1 MDELLNNPVD
11 EQVIDSTDEEVTNEE
26 VTNEEV
32 LEADD
37 DLEGDEGEDDLEGN
51 NSGDD
56 LEDGD
61 AASGSSGFSFVVN
74 DFVGNLAEATVSLN
88 PVDGGVEISVEANQA
103 VKGVF
108 FNIADDS
115 KLEALSSSSELEV
128 KDDRKD
134 VSQVG
139 TASIAPNS
147 YEVGVAGGDS
157 VVVMGLTVDDL
168 IGQEFG
174 VRTQS
179 DKLAGT
185 AEEGMSSTPEDPEEE
200 DGEGDGSLVTD
211 PDGELEDGGATDDM
225 MPDDGEAD
233 NPETVLMTNEVDF
246 QAVMGLNEQVRLSVE
261 TQSFFQL
268 QFRGEAVDLDDLGE
282 KEVICSEGDDSV
294 SGTAETDIVSGE
306 AGNDELSGDAGDDVI
321 VGADGNDSVDGGS
334 DTDIVNG
341 NTGEDMV
348 SGGDGNDVMNGGQD
362 NDMLIGG
369 EGDDVIDGDL
379 GDDVLTGGGGSDTFV
394 LDDETSL
401 DAIMD
406 FEVGVDRLA
415 IKVTQSFSF
424 EVSDFDGD
432 GTLDLGI
439 KLESGFQIAT
449 LSGVEDSNTVD
460 VVEVPENDALLA

>member
-1 MDELLNNPVD
+1 MDDVLNPVD
-11 EQVIDSTDEEVTNEE
+11 EQVIDPTNEE
-26 VTNEEV
+26 
-32 LEADD
+32 LEDE
-37 DLEGDEGEDDLEGN
+37 LEDNDE
-51 NSGDD
+51 

-61 AASGSSGFSFVVN
+61 ELEDSDGDLDGSETPGGSGEFSFVVT
-74 DFVGNLAEATVSLN
+74 DFVGNPAEATVSLKS
-88 PVDGGVEISVEANQA
+88 VDGGVEISVEASQS
-103 VKGVF
+103 VRGVF

-115 KLEALSSSSELEV
+115 KLESLSSSSELKV

-157 VVVMGLTVDDL
+157 VVVSGLTLDDL

-185 AEEGMSSTPEDPEEE
+185 AEEGMGSTPEDSGEE
-200 DGEGDGSLVTD
+200 GEGDGSLVTD
-211 PDGELEDGGATDDM
+211 LDGELGDDAASDDM
-225 MPDDGEAD
+225 MPDDGEGD
-233 NPETVLMTNEVDF
+233 TLESVLVTNEVDF
-246 QAVMGLNEQVRLSVE
+246 QAILSLNQQVRLSVE

-268 QFRGEAVDLDDLGE
+268 EFSGEAVDLDDLGE
-282 KEVICSEGDDSV
+282 NEVICSEGDDSV
-294 SGTAETDIVSGE
+294 AGTADTDIVSGE
-306 AGNDELSGDAGDDVI
+306 AGNDELTGDAGSDVL

-334 DTDIVNG
+334 DNDIVNG
-341 NTGEDMV
+341 NTGEDVV
-348 SGGDGNDVMNGGQD
+348 SGGDGNDLMNGGQD
-362 NDMLIGG
+362 NDVLMGG

-379 GDDVLTGGGGSDTFV
+379 GDDILTGGGGSDTFV

-415 IKVTQSFSF
+415 FQLTQSFTF
-424 EVSDFDGD
+424 EVGDFDGD
-432 GTLDLGI
+432 GTLDLGV

-449 LSGVEDSNTVD
+449 ISGVEDSNAID
-460 VVEVPENDALLA
+460 VVEVPESDALLA